1 MQQEKL
7 KREIGSWGLTFNIIN
22 VIIGSGIYVLPVLAA
37 QDIGLGSLMAYLFC
51 GILLFLIMLC
61 FAELG
66 SKIPVSGGAFIYIEM
81 AFGPFAGFLM
91 MLVFLIGFGGVA
103 GAAVA
108 NALVN
113 TLAVAIPGL
122 AEPWY
127 RALFLSGLFAM
138 LAWVNIRGI
147 KQGIGMIKWITV
159 AKLLP
164 LVFIILVG
172 WLLIDPSNLSWEHSP
187 TLSEL
192 GDVTLLLFFA
202 FIGGEAALTVGGEI
216 KNPARIVP
224 RSVLVGISLI
234 LIIYILIQLTVLGVL
249 GTEMTNYRDAPLA
262 EIARRLIGAPG
273 TTVILIGASISM
285 LGTIGGI
292 ILNLPRLLYA
302 AARDRVLPIPALARI
317 HTKYATPHLAI
328 IVYVILVAL
337 LAILGTFRSLV
348 VLASASTLLIYLSVA
363 AAVMQLRKRKF
374 DQGFTIPGGLIVPGL
389 AIVISI
395 WLMAKLPPGEWWSMI
410 VFLGICSG
418 LFILIKL
425 LRKGDTPNDAS
436 AS

>member
-1 MQQEKL
+1 MQEEPL

-37 QDIGLGSLMAYLFC
+37 QDIGIGSLIAYLFC

-66 SKIPVSGGAFIYIEM
+66 SKIPVSGGAFIYVEM
-81 AFGPFAGFLM
+81 AFGPYAGFLM

-113 TLAVAIPGL
+113 TLAVAIPALG
-122 AEPWY
+122 EPLY
-127 RALFLSGLFAM
+127 RALFLALLFIF
-138 LAWVNIRGI
+138 LAWINIRGI
-147 KQGIGMIKWITV
+147 RQGIGMIKWITV
-159 AKLLP
+159 TKLLP
-164 LVFIILVG
+164 LFFIILVG
-172 WLLIDPSNLSWEHSP
+172 WTLIDPSNLSWEHFP
-187 TLSEL
+187 KMSEL

-216 KNPARIVP
+216 KHPARIVP
-224 RSVLVGISLI
+224 RSVLVGITLI
-234 LIIYILIQLTVLGVL
+234 LIIYILIQITVLGVL
-249 GTEMTNYRDAPLA
+249 GSEMTTFRDAPLA
-262 EIARRLIGAPG
+262 EIARRLIGSPG
-273 TTVILIGASISM
+273 ATLILIGASISM

-317 HTKYATPHLAI
+317 HSTFATPHLAI
-328 IVYVILVAL
+328 IVYATLVAL

-363 AAVMQLRKRKF
+363 AALIQLHKRKF
-374 DQGFTIPGGLIVPGL
+374 DQGFTIPGGLVVPGL

-395 WLMAKLPPGEWWSMI
+395 WLMVKLPPGEWWSMI
-410 VFLGICSG
+410 VFLAIASG
-418 LFILIKL
+418 LYLL
-425 LRKGDTPNDAS
+425 LRLLRQKPV
-436 AS
+436 